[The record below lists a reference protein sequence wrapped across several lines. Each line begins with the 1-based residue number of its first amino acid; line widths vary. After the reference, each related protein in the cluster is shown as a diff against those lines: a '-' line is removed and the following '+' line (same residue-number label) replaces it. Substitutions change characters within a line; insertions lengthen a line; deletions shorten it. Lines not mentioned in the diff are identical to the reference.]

1 MTKDQS
7 DAIKGLTLA
16 TEFMKITH
24 GFREESSR
32 ENPLPEE
39 ITEYLANARLKEIS
53 EGEGIDGELL
63 VWGLLKIVELLMLSN
78 DVPAKYLFDSLDE
91 MIRINK
97 ENLND

>member
-24 GFREESSR
+24 GFKVESAR

-39 ITEYLANARLKEIS
+39 ITEHLANARLKEIS
-53 EGEGIDGELL
+53 EREGIDGELL
-63 VWGLLKIVELLMLSN
+63 VWGLLKVVELLMLSN
-78 DVPAKYLFDSLDE
+78 DVMPDDLFESLDGL
-91 MIRINK
+91 IAINK
-97 ENLND
+97 ENLK